1 MTANTPANANQILQA
16 CQKWLDT
23 IIIAHDFCPFAK
35 RERDRE
41 AIRYSLAASPKL
53 EQCLQMVADELIY
66 LDDNPGTETSLL
78 IFAEGFEDFDIY
90 LELLELGQE
99 VLASLGYEGRYQLA
113 SFHPSYCFEGCGEDD
128 VENYT
133 NRSPY
138 PLLHLLR
145 EESLTVAIDNH
156 PDPESIPQ
164 RNIDL
169 TKENGLDKHKT
180 LLADCFKTEK

>member
-1 MTANTPANANQILQA
+1 MTSNTPVDPNDIISA

-23 IIIAHDFCPFAK
+23 IIIAHNFCPFAK
-35 RERDRE
+35 RERDRDS
-41 AIRYSLAASPKL
+41 IRYALAASPKL

-66 LDDNPGTETSLL
+66 LDDNPRTETSLL
-78 IFAEGFEDFDIY
+78 IFASGFENFDNY
-90 LELLELGQE
+90 LELLELGNE
-99 VLASLGYEGRYQLA
+99 VLASLNYEGRYQLA
-113 SFHPSYCFEGCGEDD
+113 SFHPDYCFEGCNEDD

-156 PDPESIPQ
+156 PAPESIPQ

-169 TKENGLDKHKT
+169 TVENGLDQHKT
-180 LLADCFKTEK
+180 LLADCFHLEN